1 MMPKVFLFNFYVGF
15 KNRQK
20 INFDYHARY
29 PWASRTQSKTL
40 KCMKIAKI
48 GPTPPANVFFISL

>member
-1 MMPKVFLFNFYVGF
+1 MMPKVFLFNFYGGF

-48 GPTPPANVFFISL
+48 GPTPPANVFFLSF